1 MSPQGA
7 SGVLRHVSLLEEAR
21 AQMRELG
28 GVLAMANLLNSKVTE
43 TRAHAQ
49 GTLLS
54 LGMDVDAEPLLETAK
69 VPEYIT
75 HLSSPS
81 RRGPL
86 GKDYRMS
93 RFARAQPDPTMRPM
107 TAPAEMV
114 Q

>member
-1 MSPQGA
+1 
-7 SGVLRHVSLLEEAR
+7 
-21 AQMRELG
+21 
-28 GVLAMANLLNSKVTE
+28 
-43 TRAHAQ
+43 
-49 GTLLS
+49 
-54 LGMDVDAEPLLETAK
+54 MDVDAEPLLETAK

-86 GKDYRMS
+86 GKDYQMS

>member
-1 MSPQGA
+1 LSIIQGPFPVIKCQTLISRFA
-7 SGVLRHVSLLEEAR
+7 TFSSL
-21 AQMRELG
+21 Q
-28 GVLAMANLLNSKVTE
+28 VTE

-54 LGMDVDAEPLLETAK
+54 LGMDEAAEPFLETAK
-69 VPEYIT
+69 VPDYIT

-93 RFARAQPDPTMRPM
+93 KFMRSKPDPSMRPM